1 MNALLDVINY
11 LFHIIITFYIYV
23 VIIRLLLGLTR
34 ADFYNPFSQFILTIT
49 NPVLTPLRKLIPS
62 IGGVDTSAILLI
74 FVLKFIELV
83 AANLLV
89 GKKLLLASLI
99 IPTIFGLTNQLINI
113 FIFAIIALVIISWLA
128 AFLPGQNNPLT
139 SILHSITNPLM
150 RPVRKLIPPIGIFDL
165 STFVVLIALLAIK
178 RFLWQFYYMPL

>member
-1 MNALLDVINY
+1 MNALLDVVNY
-11 LFHIIITFYIYV
+11 LFHIVITFYIYA

-49 NPVLTPLRKLIPS
+49 NPVLIPLRKLIPS
-62 IGGVDTSAILLI
+62 IGGVDTSALLLI

-89 GKKLLLASLI
+89 GKKLLLVSLI

-128 AFLPGQNNPLT
+128 AFMPGQSNPLT
-139 SILHSITNPLM
+139 SVLHSITDPLM

-165 STFVVLIALLAIK
+165 STFVVLLALLAIK
-178 RFLWQFYYMPL
+178 RFLWHFYYMPF